1 MSHTERSLF
10 LSAIDIPSGTPRRE
24 YLEAACQADSGL
36 RDRVEGLLQEHQ
48 EGGGPLDRPPADL
61 ELSAL
66 HPVLIPAER
75 IGDCLGFYRLLQ
87 QIGEGALGR

>member
-1 MSHTERSLF
+1 
-10 LSAIDIPSGTPRRE
+10 
-24 YLEAACQADSGL
+24 
-36 RDRVEGLLQEHQ
+36 LQEHQ